1 MKGPE
6 RARIRLWMKLAA
18 FAAVGVVVMHAVHLF
33 IGNRVATRALAAEE
47 ARLGADIAR
56 LVARQAADP
65 LLVNDL
71 VALQDLVQGAAEPP
85 SRVAYCLVVKRDR
98 VVASSLEGP
107 PPPDLVALRGPGE
120 VGPIV
125 VRSGERRVLDLAEPI
140 LDGELGV
147 VRLGLEMDALED
159 TRHELAVRL
168 GVLALVI
175 IAGGLVAAFLAGR
188 TVARPIGEILA
199 ATDHFDP
206 QAGRAPEVRPRGS
219 DEIAVLAVRFNR
231 MMRRLEAAYSE
242 RTRARQKAVET
253 ERLAAMGSL
262 IAGVAH
268 EVNNPLAG
276 LKNCVRRLE
285 RNDLP
290 EAKRREYLAL
300 MEEGL
305 DRIGGVVRQLLDF
318 GRPHP
323 PRLEP
328 VLASRV
334 AGETMALVRPILDRR
349 QVKLEL
355 EGGAEDA
362 PALGDR
368 RLLEQALV
376 NLVLNAA
383 YVTPDGG
390 SIRLR
395 LRRRDELVGVSVEDD
410 GPGIPEDIRERVLDP
425 FFSTKPEGEGTGLG
439 LSVTRTITDAH
450 GGELTFEF
458 PATGG
463 TVATVWLRAANPAGA
478 SA

>member
-6 RARIRLWMKLAA
+6 RARVRIWMKLAA
-18 FAAVGVVVMHAVHLF
+18 FAAVGVVLMHSVHLF
-33 IGNRVATRALAAEE
+33 IGNRVASRALAVEE

-71 VALQDLVQGAAEPP
+71 VSVQDLVQGAAEPP
-85 SRVAYCLVVKRDR
+85 SRVAYCLVVQRGR
-98 VVASSLEGP
+98 VVASSLAGAVSP
-107 PPPDLVALRGPGE
+107 GLVALRGPRDAD
-120 VGPIV
+120 PIV
-125 VRSGERRVLDLAEPI
+125 VRSGARRVLDLAEPI
-140 LDGELGV
+140 LGGELGH

-159 TRHELAVRL
+159 TRRELAVRL
-168 GVLALVI
+168 GLLAVAVI
-175 IAGGLVAAFLAGR
+175 AAGLVAAFFAGR

-199 ATDHFDP
+199 ATDRFDP
-206 QAGRAPEVRPRGS
+206 HAGRAPEVRPRGS
-219 DEIAVLAVRFNR
+219 DEIAVLAARFNR
-231 MMRRLEAAYSE
+231 MMSRLQAAHAE
-242 RTRARQKAVET
+242 QTRARQKAVET
-253 ERLAAMGSL
+253 ERLATMGSL
-262 IAGVAH
+262 VAGVAH

-290 EAKRREYLAL
+290 EVKRREYLAL

-305 DRIGGVVRQLLDF
+305 ERIGEVVRQLLDF
-318 GRPHP
+318 GRPQP

-328 VLASRV
+328 LLASRI
-334 AGETMALVRPILDRR
+334 ASETMALVRPILDRR
-349 QVKLEL
+349 GVTLEL
-355 EGGAEDA
+355 GGASEDA
-362 PALGDR
+362 SALADR

-390 SIRLR
+390 RIRLR
-395 LRRRDELVGVSVEDD
+395 LRRRDGLVGVSVEDE
-410 GPGIPEDIRERVLDP
+410 GPGIPEEIRDRVLDP

-458 PATGG
+458 PPSGG
-463 TVATVWLRAANPAGA
+463 TVATVWFKAAGPAGA